1 MRSIVKYNERGVGGN
16 NKYRGNCSPKLITNL
31 IEQFGIKHISDYMCG
46 SGTTKDASDS
56 LGIQSSVYDLN
67 MGFDLLNDDI
77 KERNEFVFW
86 HPPYWDIIKY
96 SGYQYGKEPHPSDIS
111 HIKDYNEFMKIT
123 NELLFKQYASIKT
136 GGRMAI
142 LTADVKKEGR
152 LYSMLLDMIKPG
164 MIEQIVIKE
173 QFNTWSE
180 RQSYNG
186 KFIPIVHEYLLI
198 LKRDTPYIQT
208 LKVTSNIDFDIRD
221 SKIATWKDVIVSVF
235 EKHRRALSLS
245 ELYNELEHHKKAK
258 SNQYYKAKIRQIV
271 QSQDFMRISSGLY
284 ELVA

>member
-1 MRSIVKYNERGVGGN
+1 MKSIVKYNERGVGGN
-16 NKYRGNCSPKLITNL
+16 NKYRGNCSPKLITDL

-96 SGYQYGKEPHPSDIS
+96 SGHQYGKEPHPSDIS
-111 HIKDYNEFMKIT
+111 HIKDYDEFMRVT

-142 LTADVKKEGR
+142 LTADVKKAGR

-180 RQSYNG
+180 RQSYGG

-198 LKRDTPYIQT
+198 LKRDTPYIQS
-208 LKVTSNIDFDIRD
+208 LKVTNNIDFDIRD
-221 SKIATWKDVIVSVF
+221 SKIATWKDVIIAVF

-271 QSQDFMRISSGLY
+271 QEQDFMRISSGLY
-284 ELVA
+284 ELAS

>member
-1 MRSIVKYNERGVGGN
+1 MKSIVRYNERGVGGN
-16 NKYRGNCSPKLITNL
+16 NKYRGNCSPKLITDL

-96 SGYQYGKEPHPSDIS
+96 SGHQYGKEAHPSDIS
-111 HIKDYNEFMKIT
+111 HIKDYDEFMRVT

-152 LYSMLLDMIKPG
+152 LYSMLLDMVKPG

-221 SKIATWKDVIVSVF
+221 SKMATWKDVIIAVF
-235 EKHRRALSLS
+235 EKHKRALSLS
-245 ELYNELEHHKKAK
+245 ELYNELEYHKKAK
-258 SNQYYKAKIRQIV
+258 SNQHYRAKIRQVV
-271 QSQDFMRISSGLY
+271 QTQDFMRISSGLY

>member
-16 NKYRGNCSPKLITNL
+16 NKYRGNCSPKLITDL

>member
-16 NKYRGNCSPKLITNL
+16 NKYRGNCSPKLITDL
-31 IEQFGIKHISDYMCG
+31 IEQFGIRHISDYMCG